1 MVRTAAAKKSS
12 PHVHEKRER
21 RRSEIQHAALRAFR
35 ERGYHATTLDHIAE
49 QLGVRKTALY
59 HYFPDKD
66 AILFECHREALGELE
81 LNLAEARRLK
91 SPADQLRHVIEAHV
105 RVMTETLDGS
115 PLAFEVP
122 SLSGERQREVVAGR
136 DRYERELRRIIE
148 RGVRAGVFRDTDAK
162 VAVFAILG
170 AINWIARWWRP
181 GGALS
186 TAELGRQFS
195 DHLVG
200 GLARTI
206 LNREPR
212 VLALREAQGRGPGRD
227 AGVSRT
233 RRRSGPALGRS
244 DSREDGTR
252 RPRAQEWSGR
262 GPLPRPRLVR
272 SPKPRAARPRTRSK
286 TTP

>member
-1 MVRTAAAKKSS
+1 MVRATAAKQSS

-59 HYFPDKD
+59 HYFADKD

-81 LNLAEARRLK
+81 RNLTVARRLQ

-181 GGALS
+181 GGELS

-200 GLARTI
+200 GL
-206 LNREPR
+206 
-212 VLALREAQGRGPGRD
+212 
-227 AGVSRT
+227 
-233 RRRSGPALGRS
+233 
-244 DSREDGTR
+244 
-252 RPRAQEWSGR
+252 

-272 SPKPRAARPRTRSK
+272 TSGSRAARPRTRSK
-286 TTP
+286 ATP

>member
-1 MVRTAAAKKSS
+1 MARSAAAKPSS
-12 PHVHEKRER
+12 PHVQEKRDR
-21 RRSEIQHAALRAFR
+21 RKGEIQHAALRAFR

-66 AILFECHREALGELE
+66 AILFECHREALGELAR
-81 LNLAEARRLK
+81 NIAEARRLK
-91 SPADQLRHVIEAHV
+91 SATAQLKHVIESHV

-122 SLSGERQREVVAGR
+122 SLSGERQREVIAGR
-136 DRYERELRRIIE
+136 DGYERELRRILE
-148 RGVRAGVFRDTDAK
+148 RGMRAGEFRITDAK

-200 GLARTI
+200 GL
-206 LNREPR
+206 
-212 VLALREAQGRGPGRD
+212 
-227 AGVSRT
+227 
-233 RRRSGPALGRS
+233 
-244 DSREDGTR
+244 
-252 RPRAQEWSGR
+252 

-272 SPKPRAARPRTRSK
+272 SPKPRTARPRTRSK
-286 TTP
+286 STP